1 MDSLR
6 EAKLEAIEHYLD
18 NSMIVFATQER
29 IKVHARLILEAI
41 EDTELEE
48 QMEYLRVEKEREFAS

>member
-1 MDSLR
+1 MDSVR
-6 EAKLEAIEHYLD
+6 EAKLDAIASYLE
-18 NSMIVFATQER
+18 NNMIVFAMPER
-29 IKVHARLILEAI
+29 IKVHARLLLEAI